1 MGPKPCPTPKPHA
14 RSVAS
19 KINKVASTSPKP
31 FPVRP
36 PPPRSLE
43 TLAGS
48 TRVSSSSNGET
59 QVLQSR
65 PKTIGH
71 HRLSERN
78 EIDTHPVS
86 TQIPSCLNFPLIGPI
101 LPVNPTPLGE
111 KSEAGRSIQAQRL
124 LDLFTDY
131 ADISTVAHQLQQ
143 SKFPEMHLQH
153 MLHNIEPETA
163 KRHINKFLHFTGWL
177 QFDGAIGMDQV
188 QPFHIADYLMDTIPA
203 KKNSEWRFKPAIS
216 SLTWISKILGLQ
228 QLATSLESDLIK
240 GFFASKGH
248 PPLNPSIIPVSL
260 GMAYILETHLLN
272 SPDSIAT
279 IPLGSFL
286 LMFWSGLRF
295 SDVQRTWLADINLT
309 DGILRGKTWRSKS
322 LKKGM
327 AFSCITAGLAGTH
340 SRNWATTWLHQ
351 LKLWWSKLGD
361 EWQPDF
367 LVPVVHPKSGVAK
380 PQPMAHYQAAIWLR
394 IFLDQRE
401 GIKPTLHGLKA
412 GLVAVGKQ
420 LTLPDEWLSEQAH
433 HAPKNS
439 TATYT
444 RDDTYFQLRLQVT
457 IMQYL
462 QKGWRPMVPQFR
474 GSNHPIADTPFEC
487 ADWLTWDW
495 LFPNSPSMQT
505 SLDQRPRATKVP
517 KEVEEVDSS
526 SSSSSTES
534 SDSESET
541 SENVF
546 LLNNFNTVAH
556 SAIKKGNEIQPASG
570 ASLGLP
576 DRVYIQSKT
585 APADYSF
592 CNRKPCISR
601 LPDQVDR
608 KEMKDNK

>member
-309 DGILRGKTWRSKS
+309 DGILRGKTWRSNF
-322 LKKGM
+322 LKK
-327 AFSCITAGLAGTH
+327 AWPS
-340 SRNWATTWLHQ
+340 
-351 LKLWWSKLGD
+351 
-361 EWQPDF
+361 
-367 LVPVVHPKSGVAK
+367 
-380 PQPMAHYQAAIWLR
+380 AA
-394 IFLDQRE
+394 
-401 GIKPTLHGLKA
+401 
-412 GLVAVGKQ
+412 
-420 LTLPDEWLSEQAH
+420 S
-433 HAPKNS
+433 
-439 TATYT
+439 
-444 RDDTYFQLRLQVT
+444 
-457 IMQYL
+457 
-462 QKGWRPMVPQFR
+462 
-474 GSNHPIADTPFEC
+474 
-487 ADWLTWDW
+487 
-495 LFPNSPSMQT
+495 
-505 SLDQRPRATKVP
+505 
-517 KEVEEVDSS
+517 
-526 SSSSSTES
+526 
-534 SDSESET
+534 
-541 SENVF
+541 
-546 LLNNFNTVAH
+546 
-556 SAIKKGNEIQPASG
+556 QPAWLVLIAETGRQHGS
-570 ASLGLP
+570 
-576 DRVYIQSKT
+576 
-585 APADYSF
+585 
-592 CNRKPCISR
+592 IS
-601 LPDQVDR
+601 
-608 KEMKDNK
+608 